1 MQELHLVTARNQCEW
16 EIEGEITNK
25 KKKKKSINEN
35 KSLVAKQQQQ
45 QRVYMYIRPRV

>member
-16 EIEGEITNK
+16 EIEGEITK